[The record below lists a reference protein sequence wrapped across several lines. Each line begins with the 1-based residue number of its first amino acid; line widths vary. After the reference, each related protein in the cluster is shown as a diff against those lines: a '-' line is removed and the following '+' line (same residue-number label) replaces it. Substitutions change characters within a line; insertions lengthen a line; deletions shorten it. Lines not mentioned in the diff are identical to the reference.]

1 MFGEM
6 SMYDFIRGPLVWIAF
21 LVFILGTIYQVVRF
35 YRLSRPKERYQVRVP
50 FGKPPKEPDEKPAE
64 PELTWWQYVK
74 LSVVGVNP
82 VMVSVTTV
90 FHLALVLTPFF
101 VLGHN
106 VLLDLAWHASLPS
119 LPEGVAD
126 GLTMMVIAGGIFFLL
141 RRIFLDRVRAIST
154 AYDYVV
160 LLIATAPFITGFLA
174 YREVGDYHF
183 WLTAHI
189 LCGEL
194 MLIAIPF
201 TKLSHFLLYFLSR
214 GQLGMDFGIKRGG
227 MKNKGF
233 AW

>member
-1 MFGEM
+1 
-6 SMYDFIRGPLVWIAF
+6 MYDFIRGPLVWIAF

-50 FGKPPKEPDEKPAE
+50 FGKPPKEPDEEPAE
-64 PELTWWQYVK
+64 PELTWWQCVK

-82 VMVSVTTV
+82 IMVSVTTV

-119 LPEGVAD
+119 LPEAVAD
-126 GLTMMVIAGGIFFLL
+126 GLTMIVIAGGIFFLL

-174 YREVGDYHF
+174 YHHLFDYD
-183 WLTAHI
+183 TVI
-189 LCGEL
+189 LLHMLAGEIML
-194 MLIAIPF
+194 MAVPF
-201 TKLSHFLLYFLSR
+201 TKLVHMPYFFINRFVLVHENTLGAGGSR
-214 GQLGMDFGIKRGG
+214 IWR
-227 MKNKGF
+227 
-233 AW
+233 